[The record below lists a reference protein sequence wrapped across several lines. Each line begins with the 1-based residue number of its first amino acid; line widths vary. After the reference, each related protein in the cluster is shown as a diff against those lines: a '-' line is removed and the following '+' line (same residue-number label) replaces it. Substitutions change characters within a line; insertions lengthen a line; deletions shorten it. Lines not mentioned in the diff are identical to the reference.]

1 MYALSV
7 IRGVLLSST
16 LLICACSGGGGGEA
30 TTPGLP
36 PIGGSTGGSSGSGG
50 GATETPAAPSEK
62 EASRFLTQ
70 STFGATDA
78 SIQVLQEVG
87 YENWITEEY
96 SKPIVSHL
104 DRVQSRYIAED
115 EDFGNINSLHFDS
128 FWESAVFGDDQLRQ
142 RAVFALSQIMV
153 ISKEPRAI
161 GKLAPASVPDYMD
174 TLQEHAFG
182 NYRDLLEAVTY
193 SYAMSQ
199 YLTYFRN
206 EKADPETGRMP
217 DENYAREIMQL
228 FTIGTVELQKNG
240 EPRLG
245 GGGEFIELYDNEDIT
260 GLAKV
265 FTGLSWQG
273 GRFQVKASAEP
284 GYKKKPLKMFD
295 DFHSMEEKSF
305 LGTTIAAG
313 TGGEESIRIALD
325 ALFNHDNAPPFISKQ
340 LIQRFVTANPSPEY
354 VERVANVFESGTFTG
369 PGGTIYGS
377 GQRGDLKAI
386 WAAIL
391 LDTEAR
397 DVSRTS
403 DPSFGKI
410 REPVI
415 RFAHWARNLV
425 PIENAPRSSSSMRNA
440 DQTSNLN
447 QQAFHSPSVFNFY
460 RPGYVASGYPSAAQ
474 NLVNPEMQITFESS
488 LVGYFDLMQDQIAR
502 TAREDGY
509 NPDYSGVIG
518 MAHDPDLLINHFDR
532 LLTNSVL
539 QDDTRARIKAA
550 IETTPLEIGADNEQ
564 SSRAERVKT
573 ALLWFVASPE
583 FMVQK

>member
-1 MYALSV
+1 MTQAL
-7 IRGVLLSST
+7 
-16 LLICACSGGGGGEA
+16 
-30 TTPGLP
+30 P
-36 PIGGSTGGSSGSGG
+36 GGSSGSGG
-50 GATETPAAPSEK
+50 GTSQTAPAPTAK

-70 STFGATDA
+70 ASFGTTDA
-78 SIQVLQEVG
+78 SIRSLQEKG
-87 YENWITEEY
+87 YETWIQEEY

-104 DRVQSRYIAED
+104 DRVLSRYAPGVD
-115 EDFGNINSLHFDS
+115 GYDNINGLHFDS

-153 ISKEPRAI
+153 ISAEPRAI
-161 GKLAPASVPDYMD
+161 GKLAPQSVPDYMD
-174 TLQEHAFG
+174 ILQEHAFG

-193 SYAMSQ
+193 SYAMGR

-206 EKADPETGRMP
+206 EKANPETGRMP

-228 FTIGTVELQKNG
+228 FTVGTVELQKNG

-245 GGGEFIELYDNEDIT
+245 GGGELIELYDNEDIT

-273 GRFQVKASAEP
+273 SRFQVLASAED
-284 GYKKKPLKMFD
+284 GYKTKPLKMYD

-305 LGTTIAAG
+305 LGTTILAG
-313 TGGEESIRIALD
+313 TGGEESIRLALD
-325 ALFNHDNAPPFISKQ
+325 VLFNHDNTPPFISKQ

-354 VERVANVFESGTFTG
+354 VERVAGVFETGSFTG
-369 PGGTIYGS
+369 PGGTAFGS
-377 GQRGDLKAI
+377 GQRGDLQAI

-391 LDTEAR
+391 LDVEAR
-397 DVSRTS
+397 DVSRAN
-403 DPSFGKI
+403 DPAFGKI

-425 PIENAPRSSSSMRNA
+425 PIENAPRSNSSMRNA
-440 DQTSNLN
+440 DQTGNLS

-488 LVGYFDLMQDQIAR
+488 MVGYFDLMYDQIER
-502 TAREDGY
+502 TSRTDGY
-509 NPDYSGVIG
+509 NPDYSGLTG
-518 MAHDPDLLINHFDR
+518 MAHDPDQLINHFDR
-532 LLTNSVL
+532 LLTNGVL
-539 QDDTRARIKAA
+539 QDDTRSRIKAA
-550 IETTPLEIGADNEQ
+550 IETTPLEIGSENEPQ
-564 SSRAERVKT
+564 SRSERVKT
-573 ALLWFVASPE
+573 ALLWFIASPE